1 MLMPQWMT
9 SLAAY
14 GYAGYFKLSAY
25 GYQVNENNGPAKITV
40 KRTGGSDGAVSV
52 EVSTSDGTAEAG
64 LDYFAKLIMLWW
76 GDGDADDKTVPID
89 IIDDNDPEG
98 DETFTVSLSNP
109 TGGAG
114 LGSPKTAP
122 VTIIDDDS
130 PGPVILSVDPQ
141 ESNVAIGQEFDVNIL
156 VKAGTQHVDG
166 VSAYID
172 FDPIYLNA
180 KNMTSGSHL
189 DQPIDKSFDNK
200 KGHIDFVAGKL
211 TAPFPSGDFEL
222 VTIRLKAM
230 AETPEAGTP
239 LKFVFDPPRRTDVTF
254 GGASVFDHAENG
266 VVHITP
272 EVENALVN
280 GTVDLQGRESKPH
293 SSWETEVRV
302 SLTKP
307 PETVPCC
314 SFTTTTDQNGEFEVG
329 PVEPLTYDMRVKGTH
344 TLQNLVSDIKVPDDN
359 PVDVGVLL
367 EGDADDNN
375 CVALVDFSILVST
388 FGKCNGQPGFDSRA
402 DFNQDGCVM
411 LQDFS
416 LLVTNFGLCGD
427 PDPSMMVSSLLSVS
441 GGTVVMGV
449 VPATTQVSVGEIFE
463 IVVKVQTGRQ
473 EIDGASAY
481 LEFDPAYLEVVDMAS
496 AGHLDLTLENSF
508 DNEAG
513 YINFAAGKPTSP
525 FPSGDFELVTITL
538 KAKAETSATSLG
550 FVFDS
555 PERTDAT
562 FGGAS
567 VFDYAEYG
575 SVIITE

>member
-14 GYAGYFKLSAY
+14 GYNAGYFKLSAY
-25 GYQVNENNGPAKITV
+25 GYQVDENNGPAKITV

-52 EVSTSDGTAEAG
+52 ECGTSDDTAKAG
-64 LDYFAKLIMLWW
+64 LDYFATLITLWW
-76 GDGDADDKTVPID
+76 GDGDANDKDCDVV

-98 DETFTVSLSNP
+98 NETFTVSLSNP
-109 TGGAG
+109 TGGAQ
-114 LGSPKTAP
+114 LGEPNTAP

-130 PGPVILSVDPQ
+130 GPVILSVEPQ
-141 ESNVAIGQEFDVNIL
+141 ESNVCVGQEFEVDIL
-156 VKAGTQHVDG
+156 VKAETQQVDG
-166 VSAYID
+166 ASAYLD
-172 FDPIYLNA
+172 FDPTYLDVVS
-180 KNMTSGSHL
+180 MTSGGHL
-189 DQPIDKSFDNK
+189 NLVIENSFDNGA
-200 KGHIDFVAGKL
+200 GHIDFAAGKL
-211 TAPFPSGDFEL
+211 EAPFPSGNFVL
-222 VTIRLKAM
+222 VTIRLKAK

-266 VVHITP
+266 VVHIISC
-272 EVENALVN
+272 ALVI
-280 GTVDLQGRESKPH
+280 GTVDLQGRPPKPDP
-293 SSWETEVRV
+293 SWETEVRV
-302 SLTKP
+302 SLTVP
-307 PETVPCC
+307 GDTVPLY
-314 SFTTTTDQNGEFEVG
+314 SKTKMTDQYGKFEVG
-329 PVEPLTYDMRVKGTH
+329 PVEPLTYDVRVKGTH
-344 TLQNLVSDIKVPDDN
+344 TLQNLVESVSLILGDN
-359 PVDVGVLL
+359 TVNMGKLL
-367 EGDADDNN
+367 EGDANDDN
-375 CVALVDFSILVST
+375 CVTILDFSILPGT
-388 FGKCNGQPGFDSRA
+388 FGKCEGDPDFDPRA
-402 DFNQDGCVM
+402 DFNQDGCVTI
-411 LQDFS
+411 LDFS
-416 LLVTNFGLCGD
+416 LLATNFGKCGD

-441 GGTVVMGV
+441 GGSVVMGV
-449 VPATTQVSVGEIFE
+449 VPATTQVSVGETFE
-463 IVVKVQTGRQ
+463 IVVEVQTGRQ